1 MIMSQEI
8 GLLKAKEEFQKIE
21 ETIRQATI
29 QGTQIDVVE
38 ENLWDRMLGLGRLL
52 LTSFVAGHGTG
63 DLGPALEYQGRI
75 LNRLAQLHNKPYMS
89 VFGALPDIERTVYG
103 TRETQK
109 HELIPLD
116 ARLGLPESDYSYL
129 LQQWSQS
136 FCVKGSY
143 KDAQTDLKQ
152 ILRLRP
158 SIRVLEDMNGSMSK
172 DVGGFRSS
180 QPTPSTDQE
189 GEIMVVTADCKG
201 VRIRGD
207 KLSEEEKEEPGNHDQ
222 TPQADAGNHAR
233 KRGPRPGTKREAC
246 VGSAYSIDRFV
257 RTTEDVVDDVI
268 RKQRAQDRP
277 IPQNKVLRA
286 ELTHEVDGVEI
297 NGKDVI
303 FDWLGEEIKA
313 RQTSQSQ
320 EIVCV
325 MDGATTLW
333 KKVQRLMKTLGVTI
347 VCILDLFHVMDYLW
361 DAARCV
367 HGSDDKAAEAFVTD
381 RLRRILAGDVGRVIG
396 GLRQMLAKDK
406 KKHKDQRQF
415 NSSQRKTLN
424 RVIGYFDR
432 KKKFMRYDE
441 YMAKGYP
448 IGSGVVEGACGHL
461 VKDRME
467 GSGMRWSVPG
477 AQSMLDLRCVY
488 LNEDWTDFHDYR
500 IKERVRNMYPY
511 RDLVQQQYRATG

>member
-8 GLLKAKEEFQKIE
+8 ALLKAKEEFQKIE

-29 QGTQIDVVE
+29 QGKRIDVVE
-38 ENLWDRMLGLGRLL
+38 ENLWDQMLSLGRLM
-52 LTSFVAGHGTG
+52 LTSFVAGQGTG
-63 DLGPALEYQGRI
+63 DLGPTLEYEGR
-75 LNRLAQLHNKPYMS
+75 LLKQLDQLHAKPYMS
-89 VFGALPDIERTVYG
+89 VFGALPPIKRTVYG

-129 LQQWSQS
+129 LQQWS
-136 FCVKGSY
+136 FCVKCSH
-143 KDAQTDLKQ
+143 KDAQSDLAQ

-158 SIRVLEDMNGSMSK
+158 SIRVLEDMNVSMSK
-172 DVGGFRSS
+172 DVEGFRSS
-180 QPTPSTDQE
+180 RPTPSHDQE
-189 GEIMVVTADCKG
+189 GEILVVTGDCKG

-207 KLSEEEKEEPGNHDQ
+207 KPLEEGAN
-222 TPQADAGNHAR
+222 NHAR

-246 VGSAYSIDRFV
+246 VGSVYSIDRFV

-286 ELTHEVDGVEI
+286 ELTHDVNGVEI

-303 FDWLGEEIKA
+303 FEWFGEQIET
-313 RQTSQSQ
+313 RHTSPSQ
-320 EIVCV
+320 ELVCV
-325 MDGATTLW
+325 MDGAPTLW
-333 KKVQRLMKTLGVTI
+333 KKLQALMKRMGVTI

-361 DAARCV
+361 EVARCV
-367 HGSDDKAAEAFVTD
+367 HGSDDQAAEAFVTD
-381 RLRRILAGDVGRVIG
+381 RLRRILNGDVGRVIG
-396 GLRQMLAKDK
+396 GLRQMIAKDK
-406 KKHKDQRQF
+406 EKDRDKRKF
-415 NSSQRKTLN
+415 NSTQRKTLN
-424 RVIGYFDR
+424 KVIGYFDR

-441 YMAKGYP
+441 YLANGYP
-448 IGSGVVEGACGHL
+448 IGSGVVEGACGHV

-477 AQSMLDLRCVY
+477 AQAMLDLRCVY
-488 LNEDWTDFHDYR
+488 LNENWNDFHDYR
-500 IKERVRNMYPY
+500 IKERIRNMYPY
-511 RDLVQQQYRATG
+511 RDLIQQQYRATG

>member
-1 MIMSQEI
+1 MIMTQEAA
-8 GLLKAKEEFQKIE
+8 LLKAKDEFQKIE

-29 QGTQIDVVE
+29 QGSRIDVVE
-38 ENLWDRMLGLGRLL
+38 ENLWDRLLGLGRLL
-52 LTSFVAGHGTG
+52 LTSFVAGQGTG
-63 DLGPALEYQGRI
+63 DLGPTLLYEGRL
-75 LNRLAQLHNKPYMS
+75 LNRLDELHNKLYRS
-89 VFGALPDIERTVYG
+89 IFGPLPDIERTVYG

-109 HELIPLD
+109 HEVIPLD
-116 ARLGLPESDYSYL
+116 ARLGLPESEYSYL

-136 FCVKGSY
+136 LCVKGSF
-143 KDAQTDLKQ
+143 KDAQTDLEQ

-158 SIRVLEDMNGSMSK
+158 SIRGLEDMNSSMSQ
-172 DVGGFRSS
+172 DVEGFRVS
-180 QPTPSTDQE
+180 QPTPCHDQE
-189 GEIMVVTADCKG
+189 GEILVVTGDCKG

-207 KLSEEEKEEPGNHDQ
+207 KSPEEEIDKEDVG
-222 TPQADAGNHAR
+222 AHAR

-246 VGSAYSIDRFV
+246 VGSVYSIDRFV
-257 RTTEDVVDDVI
+257 RTSDDVVDDVV
-268 RKQRAQDRP
+268 RKRRAKDRP

-286 ELTHEVDGVEI
+286 ELTQEIDGVEI

-303 FDWLGEEIKA
+303 FDWFGEQIEA
-313 RQTSQSQ
+313 RRTSPFQ

-325 MDGATTLW
+325 MDGAPTLW
-333 KKVQRLMKTLGVTI
+333 KKIQSLMKTLGVPI

-361 DAARCV
+361 DAARCM
-367 HGSDDKAAEAFVTD
+367 HGSDDKAAETFVTD
-381 RLRRILAGDVGRVIG
+381 YLHRILKGDVGRVIG
-396 GLRQMLAKDK
+396 GFKQMLAKDK
-406 KKHKDQRQF
+406 KRRKA
-415 NSSQRKTLN
+415 QRKFNATQRKMLN

-432 KKKFMRYDE
+432 KKTFMRYDD
-441 YMAKGYP
+441 YLAKGYP

-488 LNEDWTDFHDYR
+488 LNEDWQDFHDYR
-500 IKERVRNMYPY
+500 IKERVRTMYPY

>member
-1 MIMSQEI
+1 MIMAQENA
-8 GLLKAKEEFQKIE
+8 LLKAKEEFQKIE

-29 QGTQIDVVE
+29 QGKRIDVVE
-38 ENLWDRMLGLGRLL
+38 ENLWDQMLSLGRLM
-52 LTSFVAGHGTG
+52 LTSFVAGQGTG
-63 DLGPALEYQGRI
+63 DFGPTLEYEGRI
-75 LNRLAQLHNKPYMS
+75 LKRLDRLHAKPYMS
-89 VFGALPDIERTVYG
+89 VFGALPPIERTVYG

-136 FCVKGSY
+136 FCVKGSH
-143 KDAQTDLKQ
+143 KDAQSDLEQ

-158 SIRVLEDMNGSMSK
+158 SIRVLEDMNVSMSK
-172 DVGGFRSS
+172 DVEGFRSS
-180 QPTPSTDQE
+180 RPAPSRDQE
-189 GEIMVVTADCKG
+189 GEILVVTGDCKG

-207 KLSEEEKEEPGNHDQ
+207 RPPDE
-222 TPQADAGNHAR
+222 DAGNHAR

-246 VGSAYSIDRFV
+246 VGSVYSIDRFV
-257 RTTEDVVDDVI
+257 RSAEDVVNDVI

-286 ELTHEVDGVEI
+286 ELTHQVDGKEI

-303 FDWLGEEIKA
+303 FEWFGEQIEA
-313 RQTSQSQ
+313 RQTSRFQ
-320 EIVCV
+320 ELVCV
-325 MDGATTLW
+325 MDGAPTLW
-333 KKVQRLMKTLGVTI
+333 KKLQALMKTLGVTI
-347 VCILDLFHVMDYLW
+347 VCILDIFHVMDYLW

-381 RLRRILAGDVGRVIG
+381 RLRRILEGDVGRVIG
-396 GLRQMLAKDK
+396 GLRQMLTKGK
-406 KKHKDQRQF
+406 F
-415 NSSQRKTLN
+415 SSSKRKTLN
-424 RVIGYFDR
+424 TVIGYLHR

-441 YMAKGYP
+441 YLAKGYP
-448 IGSGVVEGACGHL
+448 IGSGVVEGACGHV

-467 GSGMRWSVPG
+467 GSGMRWSIPG

-488 LNEDWTDFHDYR
+488 LNEDWRDFHDYR
-500 IKERVRNMYPY
+500 IKDRVRNMYPY
-511 RDLVQQQYRATG
+511 RDLVQRQYRDTG

>member
-1 MIMSQEI
+1 MIMAQENA
-8 GLLKAKEEFQKIE
+8 LLKAKEEFQKIE

-29 QGTQIDVVE
+29 QGKRIDVVE
-38 ENLWDRMLGLGRLL
+38 ENLWDQMLSLGRLMM
-52 LTSFVAGHGTG
+52 TSFVAGQGAG
-63 DLGPALEYQGRI
+63 DLGPTLEYEGRI
-75 LNRLAQLHNKPYMS
+75 LKRLDRLHAKPYMS
-89 VFGALPDIERTVYG
+89 VFGALPPIERTVYG

-143 KDAQTDLKQ
+143 KDAQSDLEQ

-158 SIRVLEDMNGSMSK
+158 SIRVLEDMNVSMSK
-172 DVGGFRSS
+172 DVQGFRSS
-180 QPTPSTDQE
+180 QPTPCRDQE
-189 GEIMVVTADCKG
+189 GEILVVSGDCKG

-207 KLSEEEKEEPGNHDQ
+207 RPPAE
-222 TPQADAGNHAR
+222 DAGNHAR

-246 VGSAYSIDRFV
+246 VGSVYSIDRFV
-257 RTTEDVVDDVI
+257 RNAEDVVDDVI

-286 ELTHEVDGVEI
+286 ELTRQIDGEEI

-303 FDWLGEEIKA
+303 FEWFGEQIKA
-313 RQTSQSQ
+313 RQTSRFQ
-320 EIVCV
+320 ELVCV
-325 MDGATTLW
+325 MDGAPTLW
-333 KKVQRLMKTLGVTI
+333 KKLQALMKTLGVTI
-347 VCILDLFHVMDYLW
+347 VCILDIFHVMDYLW

-367 HGSDDKAAEAFVTD
+367 HGSDDKAAEAFVTN
-381 RLRRILAGDVGRVIG
+381 RLRRILEGDVGRVIG
-396 GLRQMLAKDK
+396 GLRQMLTKGK
-406 KKHKDQRQF
+406 F
-415 NSSQRKTLN
+415 SSCKRKTLN
-424 RVIGYFDR
+424 TVIGYLDR

-441 YMAKGYP
+441 YLAKGYP
-448 IGSGVVEGACGHL
+448 IGSGVVEGACGHV

-488 LNEDWTDFHDYR
+488 LNEDWRDFHDYR
-500 IKERVRNMYPY
+500 IKDRIRNMYPY
-511 RDLVQQQYRATG
+511 RDLVVQQYRATG